1 MKPLVVAFGGNA
13 LIREHQLGNFKEQL
27 QNVTLAC
34 KELAELVK
42 EKTPLVIAHGNGPQ
56 VGNLELQMQAASPR
70 IPTMPLDVEVG
81 MTQGQIGHL
90 IYLGMKKW
98 LPKQEVSVVLTHIE
112 VDKNDPGFKHPSK
125 PIGPWYQTDQH
136 LKRGHIPFI
145 HDPKKGFRRI
155 VASPIPKKI
164 LEMEAIEALL
174 EQNHIVIACGGGGIP
189 LVKKKNQWVGVE
201 AVIDKD
207 FASQVLGNSLRSSE
221 MVILTNESQAYLNYH
236 TTHPEPIRSLSVK
249 KAQSYIKQEQF
260 GTGSM
265 LPKIQAS
272 IRFIQ
277 KGGKTAYIGK
287 TGELRQ
293 VLNHEKGTR
302 LRK

>member
-13 LIREHQLGNFKEQL
+13 LIRAHQLGDFNEQL
-27 QNVTLAC
+27 RNVTTAC
-34 KELAELVK
+34 KDVAAMAK
-42 EKTPLVIAHGNGPQ
+42 HGTPLVIVHGNGPQ

-70 IPTMPLDVEVG
+70 VPTMPLDVEVG

-90 IYLGMKKW
+90 IYLGLKKW
-98 LPKQEVSVVLTHIE
+98 IPTAEIGIVLTHVE
-112 VDKNDPGFKHPSK
+112 VDARDDGFNHPTK
-125 PIGPWYQTDQH
+125 PIGPWYKTDYH
-136 LKRGHIPFI
+136 LKREHIPFI
-145 HDPKKGFRRI
+145 QDPKKGYRRV

-164 LEMEAIEALL
+164 HEMKTIEALL
-174 EQNHIVIACGGGGIP
+174 EQNQIVIACGGGGIP
-189 LVKKKNQWVGVE
+189 VIKKNNSYVGVE

-207 FASQVLGNSLRSSE
+207 FAAQLLANQLKTNE
-221 MVILTNESQAYLNYH
+221 LVILTNESYAY
-236 TTHPEPIRSLSVK
+236 TQFQSTHPHALTDLPVK
-249 KAQSYIKQEQF
+249 TAQSLVKQGEF

-265 LPKIQAS
+265 LPKIEAS

-287 TGELRQ
+287 TGELNQ

-302 LRK
+302 IH

>member
-13 LIREHQLGNFKEQL
+13 LIRPHQLGDFREQL
-27 QNVTLAC
+27 RNVTLAC
-34 KELAELVK
+34 KELAALAK
-42 EKTPLVIAHGNGPQ
+42 QGTPLVIAHGNGPQ

-98 LPKQEVSVVLTHIE
+98 LPTQDISVVLTHIA
-112 VDKNDPGFKHPSK
+112 VDSNDPGFRHPTK
-125 PIGPWYQTDQH
+125 PIGPWYKTDQH
-136 LKRGHIPFI
+136 LKREHIPFI
-145 HDPKKGFRRI
+145 HDSKKGFRRV

-164 LEMEAIEALL
+164 LEMETIEALL
-174 EQNHIVIACGGGGIP
+174 EKNHIVVACGGGGIP
-189 LVKKKNQWVGVE
+189 VIPKNNAWRGVE

-207 FASQVLGNSLRSSE
+207 FASQLLANSLQSKE
-221 MVILTNESQAYLNYH
+221 MAILTNESQAYLNYRSPKPAPLH
-236 TTHPEPIRSLSVK
+236 SLSVK
-249 KAQSYIKQEQF
+249 KAQQYVKQGQF
-260 GTGSM
+260 GEGSM

-287 TGELRQ
+287 TGELQQ